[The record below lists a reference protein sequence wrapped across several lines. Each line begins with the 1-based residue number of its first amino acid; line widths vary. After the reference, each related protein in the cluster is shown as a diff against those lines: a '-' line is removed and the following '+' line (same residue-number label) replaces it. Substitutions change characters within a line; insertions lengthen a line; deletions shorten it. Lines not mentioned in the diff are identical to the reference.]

1 MLKQLYFN
9 WILNCEIFWE
19 RILLMMA
26 EKQLNNHFASPTI
39 IKYTCGYANNVDV
52 QSCGHN
58 YNCAWAWSCLSTIR
72 FGARMC
78 LGTVMYGHNRM
89 RALSCGHSRVD
100 TIMCNCKRCPFYYA
114 FRIYKSQV
122 FFFKWT
128 SAISLKS
135 EQSEGINQEIRTIYK
150 FSDMLLFSPIKLM
163 HNLVDTITT
172 AHRHKHGGALSFAH
186 LLFLYVLL
194 KVELIFSR
202 SVLLLRNVNHISE
215 YFHGPTRDCGQCLSR

>member
-1 MLKQLYFN
+1 MTIALPIIMLKQLYFN

-26 EKQLNNHFASPTI
+26 EQQLNNHFASPTI
-39 IKYTCGYANNVDV
+39 IKYTCVYANNVDV

-72 FGARMC
+72 FRARMC

-100 TIMCNCKRCPFYYA
+100 TIMCNCKRCPVYYA

-122 FFFKWT
+122 FFQMNKRY
-128 SAISLKS
+128 KS
-135 EQSEGINQEIRTIYK
+135 DKRT
-150 FSDMLLFSPIKLM
+150 
-163 HNLVDTITT
+163 VR
-172 AHRHKHGGALSFAH
+172 RHKSGNTYDIQILRIH
-186 LLFLYVLL
+186 
-194 KVELIFSR
+194 KVCFC
-202 SVLLLRNVNHISE
+202 
-215 YFHGPTRDCGQCLSR
+215 FHQ